1 MKLDHTIVPCLDN
14 TVSAEF
20 YADILNLK
28 QGGSHFSFEVVHVD
42 DTLKLLF
49 SNRKKVRP
57 NHYAFRASAQEYDIV
72 LNRIITRSLPYGDS
86 PAERHN
92 QSEYLREDDK
102 GFYFDDPDGH
112 ILEVMTERV

>member
-28 QGGSHFSFEVVHVD
+28 QDEPHFSFEVVHVD

-49 SNRKKVRP
+49 SNRKKVRS
-57 NHYAFRASAQEYDIV
+57 NHYAFRASAMEYDIV
-72 LNRIITRSLPYGDS
+72 LNRIITRGLPYGDS

-92 QSEYLREDDK
+92 QSEYLRGDDK

-112 ILEVMTERV
+112 ILEVMTERG